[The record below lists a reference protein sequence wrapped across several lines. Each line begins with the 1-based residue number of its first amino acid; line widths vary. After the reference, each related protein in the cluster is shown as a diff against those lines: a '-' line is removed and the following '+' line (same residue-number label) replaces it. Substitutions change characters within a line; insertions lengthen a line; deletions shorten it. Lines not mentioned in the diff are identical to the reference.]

1 MRRLIYRGEEYQL
14 FLGYYLAGNR
24 PCITMEQPLR
34 NHKVLPLTMNLA
46 GKAGVLQNRNQVF
59 LNTPLLGF
67 GIIGAL
73 IEAKAGKDTGLAIFD
88 DDGNEIPIFEF
99 NEKFLSKLN

>member
-24 PCITMEQPLR
+24 PCITMEQPSR

-46 GKAGVLQNRNQVF
+46 AKASVLQNRNQVF

>member
-1 MRRLIYRGEEYQL
+1 MRRFIYKGEEYQL

-24 PCITMEQPLR
+24 PCITMEQPLK
-34 NHKVLPLTMNLA
+34 NHKVLPLTLNYA
-46 GKAGVLQNRNQVF
+46 AKAHVLQNRNQVF
-59 LNTPLLGF
+59 LNTPQLGF

-73 IEAKAGKDTGLAIFD
+73 IEAKAGRDTGYAVFD

-99 NEKFLSKLN
+99 NEKFISKM

>member
-1 MRRLIYRGEEYQL
+1 M
-14 FLGYYLAGNR
+14 
-24 PCITMEQPLR
+24 R

-46 GKAGVLQNRNQVF
+46 AKASVLQNRNQVF
-59 LNTPLLGF
+59 LNTPVLGF
-67 GIIGAL
+67 DIIGAL

-99 NEKFLSKLN
+99 NEKFLSKL

>member
-1 MRRLIYRGEEYQL
+1 MKRLIYRGEEYQL

-24 PCITMEQPLR
+24 PCITMEQPLQ

-46 GKAGVLQNRNQVF
+46 AKASVLQNRNQVF

-67 GIIGAL
+67 GIICAL

-88 DDGNEIPIFEF
+88 DDGNEIPIFEL
-99 NEKFLSKLN
+99 NEKFLSKL

>member
-46 GKAGVLQNRNQVF
+46 AKAGVLQNRNQVF

>member
-24 PCITMEQPLR
+24 PCITMEQPLQ

-46 GKAGVLQNRNQVF
+46 AKASVLQNRNQVF

-73 IEAKAGKDTGLAIFD
+73 IEVKAGKDTGLAIFD
-88 DDGNEIPIFEF
+88 DDGNEIPIFEL
-99 NEKFLSKLN
+99 NEKFLSKL